1 MRRLGWLGSAMLL
14 LCVCGWAAAQEPTEA
29 NPATT
34 ERRAGYDWWS
44 LQAVQRPKLP
54 AVKNGSWARNAI
66 DRFILAKLE
75 AHGLAPAAEA
85 DSRTLVRRLYF
96 DLIGLP
102 PAPEEIEA
110 WTRRL
115 ATSEAGYRELVDHL
129 LDSPHYGERWARHWL
144 DVVRFGESQG
154 FERNLIRENAWR
166 YRDWVIH
173 AFNADMPYDDFVRRQ
188 IAGDVLYPGDLDA
201 LIATGY
207 HVVGTWD
214 QVGALEGS
222 KAMQKSA
229 RQDHLEDLVATLGQ
243 AFLGL
248 TINCAR
254 CHDHKFDPISQK
266 EYYQIA
272 ALLSGVSQQEKER
285 EGIAA
290 LLRSA
295 EKNKP
300 LLERIEAKERELA
313 ELESAIRRKYEAD
326 QGGNAIEGLQV
337 LYVPEGPD
345 AQTLCDQAGVGSG
358 IDLSVG
364 GAARFASPEAAARL
378 TEAVKASNELTVE
391 AWITPAKESQSGP
404 ARIVTLSKDSGQRNF
419 TLGQDGNRFDIRL
432 RTTKTNANGLPSL
445 AGPQDVVA
453 ARRRHVVYTF
463 DRKGTARLYVDGKQ
477 AAEREVGGDLSNW
490 DDGFRLAL
498 GDELTGERRWDGE
511 FHFVAIYSRALP
523 AEQVVKNF
531 ASESRGVRAAAALE
545 TLLAKASPE
554 ERARHAALTEEV
566 GALWAQEP
574 GLRFEGPAH
583 VIVPQAAPVVYV
595 LRRGDARQPT
605 EMVSPAGL
613 RALSAAG
620 LPWDFGLKPDAPED
634 RRRAKLAEWLTSAR
648 NPLTARVL
656 VNRLWHYHF
665 GTGLVATPSDFGF
678 NGGRPSHPE
687 LLDYLAGKF
696 MDEGWSIKGMQ
707 RLIVTSAAYRQHSNV
722 SNPQAESVDGDNRLL
737 WRVNRRRLE
746 GEVIRDAVLAV
757 SGALNPKLG
766 GPSYRDMKVDSGV
779 MGTNSEFTDPTGE
792 FSEDTCRRTI
802 YRLWARSGNNPML
815 ESLDC
820 PDPSVMSPQR
830 TETITPVQA
839 LSLLNNAFMEECA
852 KRFAERVRRE
862 AGESADAQVGRAYAL
877 ALARAPRAKELEIAR
892 TFVQRR
898 GMEQFCLVLLNT
910 NAFLYVD

>member
-1 MRRLGWLGSAMLL
+1 VVMLL
-14 LCVCGWAAAQEPTEA
+14 HGVGSGTPAQEPAEA
-29 NPATT
+29 IPATT
-34 ERRAGYDWWS
+34 QRRAGYDWWS
-44 LQAVQRPKLP
+44 LQAVQRPQLP
-54 AVKNGSWARNAI
+54 RLKHGSWARNAI
-66 DRFILAKLE
+66 DHFVLAKLE

-85 DSRTLVRRLYF
+85 DARTLVRRLYF

-102 PAPEEIEA
+102 PSPEEVEA
-110 WTRRL
+110 WTARL
-115 ATSEAGYRELVDHL
+115 AEGETGYRELVDHL

-173 AFNADMPYDDFVRRQ
+173 AFNADMPYDEFVRRQ

-222 KAMQKSA
+222 REMQKSA

-272 ALLSGVSQQEKER
+272 ALLSGVHQQEKER

-290 LLRSA
+290 LLRSGP
-295 EKNKP
+295 KNKP
-300 LLERIEAKERELA
+300 LLERIEAKRNELA
-313 ELESAIRRKYEAD
+313 ELESAIRRKYESEA
-326 QGGNAIEGLQV
+326 GGNPIEGLQV
-337 LYVPEGPD
+337 LYLPEGED
-345 AQTLCDQAGVGSG
+345 AQTLPDQARVGSG
-358 IDLSVG
+358 IDLSAG

-378 TEAVKASNELTVE
+378 TKAVKASNELTVE

-404 ARIVTLSKDSGQRNF
+404 ARIVTLSRDSGQRNF
-419 TLGQDGNRFDIRL
+419 TLGQDGNRFDVRL
-432 RTTKTNANGLPSL
+432 RTTKSNANGLPSL
-445 AGPQDVVA
+445 AGPQGMVA
-453 ARRRHVVYTF
+453 AKRTHLVYTF
-463 DRKGTARLYVDGKQ
+463 DRRGTARFYVDGKQ
-477 AAEREVGGDLSNW
+477 VAERQIGGDLSNW

-498 GDELTGERRWDGE
+498 GDELTGARRWDGE

-523 AEQVVKNF
+523 VEQVVKNF
-531 ASESRGVRAAAALE
+531 ESESRGVRAAKALE
-545 TLLAKASPE
+545 TLLTEASPE
-554 ERARHAALTEEV
+554 ERARHAAMKEEV
-566 GALWAQEP
+566 EALWAQEP
-574 GLRFEGPAH
+574 ALRFEGPAH
-583 VIVPQAAPVVYV
+583 VIVPQEPPVVHV
-595 LRRGDARQPT
+595 LERGDHRNPGEVAA
-605 EMVSPAGL
+605 PAGL
-613 RALSAAG
+613 RALSQAG
-620 LPWDFGLKPDAPED
+620 LPWDFGLKPDAPEG
-634 RRRAKLAEWLTSAR
+634 RRRAKLAEWLTDPR

-665 GTGLVATPSDFGF
+665 GTGFVATPSDFGSG
-678 NGGRPSHPE
+678 GGRPSHPE
-687 LLDYLAGKF
+687 LLDHLAAQF
-696 MDEGWSIKGMQ
+696 MDEGWSIKNMQ
-707 RLIVTSAAYRQHSNV
+707 RLIVTSAAYRQQSNV
-722 SNPQAESVDGDNRLL
+722 SNPQAEEMDGDNRLL
-737 WRVNRRRLE
+737 WRANRRRLE
-746 GEVIRDAVLAV
+746 GEAVRDAVLAV

-792 FSEDTCRRTI
+792 FSENTCRRTI

-839 LSLLNNAFMEECA
+839 LSLLNNSFIEECA
-852 KRFAERVRRE
+852 KRFAQRVQRD
-862 AGESADAQVGRAYAL
+862 AGESANAQIERAYAL
-877 ALARAPRAKELEIAR
+877 ALARAPRSEELALANS
-892 TFVQRR
+892 FVREH
-898 GMEQFCLVLLNT
+898 GIEQFCLVLLNT